1 MADSLMYDGLLSY
14 YAYCLMPKKASAGN
28 KKQPK
33 LRIKLKSYDIK
44 MLEASLGKVV
54 NLLTKSGADIVGP
67 VPLPRKRKMYTVLKS
82 NFVYKDAREQFERW
96 TYTRLIDV
104 AETGPKTMEY
114 MQNLVIPV
122 GVSVDVKVF

>member
-1 MADSLMYDGLLSY
+1 MEFGVKIGDIMTRNFVSARPHIFIPEAIKLMAKEKST
-14 YAYCLMPKKASAGN
+14 KAGQ
-28 KKQPK
+28 QPK

-54 NLLTKSGADIVGP
+54 NLLSKSGAEIVGP
-67 VPLPRKRKMYTVLKS
+67 VPLPRKRKLYTVLKS

-104 AETGPKTMEY
+104 VET
-114 MQNLVIPV
+114 
-122 GVSVDVKVF
+122 

>member
-1 MADSLMYDGLLSY
+1 MANSKS
-14 YAYCLMPKKASAGN
+14 KQ
-28 KKQPK
+28 QPK

-44 MLEASLGKVV
+44 MLEASLGKIV
-54 NLLTKSGADIVGP
+54 NLLSKSGAEIVWP
-67 VPLPRKRKMYTVLKS
+67 VPLPRKRKLYTVMKS

-104 AETGPKTMEY
+104 VETWPKTMEY